1 MNMKIYKMKLI
12 QMVIVAFML
21 IAPAIHSVAQELPE
35 WANKLPVE
43 KGFVFGVG
51 RAESSD
57 MMMVKRMAIMNAQSD
72 LVNHYTDKF
81 EVFASHC
88 DTLLGADNK
97 IRTVVTTIHSEKQAV
112 LDNVIIQDEKMYQSK
127 SGGYI
132 YYVLIKMDINDQINK
147 VKNEMEGNSELKKQ
161 MEDKGLTKELKEM

>member
-1 MNMKIYKMKLI
+1 MKNCKVKLI
-12 QMVIVAFML
+12 RLTLVALMFM
-21 IAPAIHSVAQELPE
+21 IPVTYSGAQDLPE

-57 MMMVKRMAIMNAQSD
+57 MMMAKRMAMMNAQSD

-88 DTLLGADNK
+88 DTLLGTNNN

-112 LDNVIIQDEKMYQSK
+112 LNNVIVQDEKMYQSK
-127 SGGYI
+127 NGGYI
-132 YYVLIKMDINDQINK
+132 YYVLVKIDVNAQINK

-161 MEDKGLTKELKEM
+161 MEDKGLMNELKEM